1 MGNAYSIW
9 RDENGIPHIE
19 AATLSGMYK
28 GQGYAHARDRGMQLL
43 LMRIL
48 GQGRLSETLDASDD
62 SLKIDMFFRRMNWSG
77 NTGHHIDNLSSKSR
91 MLVEAYCAGINQA
104 FAEKTP
110 LEFKLV
116 GYKPQ
121 IWTPDDSI
129 LISRMVGYLTLAQSQ
144 AEVERLFIEMVQAGV
159 TDDKLEALFPGLLG
173 GLDRGL
179 INKVKLEERIV
190 PNEVLWGAGVP
201 RMMASNNWVVSGSKT
216 KSGKPI
222 LSNDPHLEVN
232 RLPNV
237 WCEMSLKT
245 SEGNTEDENWSV
257 GGTMPGLPGVLIGR
271 SQSLSWGAT
280 YAFADTIDSWIEKCK
295 DGQYYRA
302 EDKSWHNFTARKEI
316 IKRKKKPSVTTVFYE
331 NHLGVLEGNPFES
344 EYCLV
349 TRWAAADS
357 GTKSVEASLG
367 LFSATTVKQGMKIY
381 GAVETGWNYVF
392 ADADGNIGFQMSG
405 QVPIRRKGVSGLV
418 PLPAWDSNNHWQGY
432 ISMADMPRQYNPK
445 RGFIC
450 TANEDLN
457 KYGKASP
464 INMPMGSYRSDR
476 IADILVS
483 RDDFTVSDMCA
494 MHFDVHSKQADLFM
508 EILRPLLPNTPQGDI
523 LKDWDL
529 CYDEDSCGAF
539 LFEQF
544 YKELYREVFG
554 KSGFGADVVD
564 FLQNDTGT
572 FIDFYAN
579 FDRVLL
585 AETSSW
591 FGGKTRDEIFR
602 AVAKKALAVAST
614 PWGAGRTYTMTNIF
628 FGGKLPKFLKFD
640 RGPITAIG
648 GRATISQGQIYT
660 GGGRDTTFLPSY
672 RMVTDFSEN
681 TLRTNMAGGPSD
693 RRFSKYY
700 CSDLDNW
707 LTGKYKTLR
716 ADAAQTKLKF

>member
-1 MGNAYSIW
+1 MDNSYKIW
-9 RDENGIPHIE
+9 RDESGIPHIE
-19 AATLSGMYK
+19 AATVVGMYK
-28 GQGYAHARDRGMQLL
+28 GQGYAHGRDRGMQLL

-77 NTGHHIDNLSSKSR
+77 NTGHHIDNLSGGSR
-91 MLVEAYCAGINQA
+91 ALIEAYCAGINQA
-104 FAEKTP
+104 LAEKIP
-110 LEFKLV
+110 GEFKLV
-116 GYKPQ
+116 GYKPEA
-121 IWTPDDSI
+121 WTPDDSI

-144 AEVERLFIEMVQAGV
+144 VEIERLLIEMVQAGV
-159 TDDKLEALFPGLLG
+159 TDEKLEALFPGLLG
-173 GLDRGL
+173 GLDRDL

-190 PNEVLWGAGVP
+190 PNDVLWGAGVP
-201 RMMASNNWVVSGSKT
+201 RMMASNNWVVSGRKT
-216 KSGKPI
+216 VSGKPI

-237 WCEMSLKT
+237 WCEMSLKIGT
-245 SEGNTEDENWSV
+245 GEDDEDWSI

-271 SQSLSWGAT
+271 SKSLSWGAT
-280 YAFADTIDSWIEKCK
+280 YAFVDTIDSWVEKCK

-302 EDKSWHNFTARKEI
+302 ADKSWHDFTARQET

-331 NHLGVLEGNPFES
+331 NHLGVLEGDPFKDA
-344 EYCLV
+344 YCLV

-357 GTKSVEASLG
+357 GTRSVEASLS
-367 LFSATTVKQGMKIY
+367 LFGATTVKQGMNIY

-405 QVPIRRKGVSGLV
+405 QVPIRRKGISGLV
-418 PLPAWDSNNHWQGY
+418 PLPAWDNKNHWQGY
-432 ISMADMPRQYNPK
+432 IPITDMPRQCNPK

-457 KYGKASP
+457 QYGKASP

-476 IADILVS
+476 IADILAA
-483 RDDFTVSDMCA
+483 RDDFTVSDMCT
-494 MHFDVHSKQADLFM
+494 MHFDVYSRQAELFM
-508 EILRPLLPNTPQGDI
+508 EVLRPLLPDNAQGDT
-523 LKDWDL
+523 LKNWDL
-529 CYDEDSCGAF
+529 CYDKESLGAS
-539 LFEQF
+539 LFERF
-544 YKELYREVFG
+544 YRGLYREVFG
-554 KSGFGADVVD
+554 KNGFGEDVVD
-564 FLQNDTGT
+564 FLENDTGM

-579 FDRVLL
+579 FDRILL
-585 AETSSW
+585 AENSPW
-591 FGGKTRDEIFR
+591 FGGKTRDQVFTD
-602 AVAKKALAVAST
+602 VAKKTLETVSSK
-614 PWGAGRTYTMTNIF
+614 WGAGQTYTMTNIF

-660 GGGRDTTFLPSY
+660 SGGRDTTFLPSY

-681 TLRTNMAGGPSD
+681 TLHTNMAGGPSD

-707 LTGKYKTLR
+707 LSGTYKALSADTG
-716 ADAAQTKLKF
+716 QTKLKF